1 MDVTRDVILDL
12 LPLYLADEASAD
24 TKALVSAH
32 LDRDPELAALA
43 RSWRERLPAPPPARV
58 DPDAQAKAFHQAQ
71 RLILIRTLGLAS
83 LITFGTLALIAL
95 LGAMYVFLR

>member
-24 TKALVSAH
+24 TKALVAAH
-32 LDRDPELAALA
+32 LDRDPDLAALA
-43 RSWRERLPAPPPARV
+43 RNWREHLSAPPPAPV

-71 RLILIRTLGLAS
+71 RLLLIRTLGLAA
-83 LITFGTLALIAL
+83 LITFGALALIAL
-95 LGAMYVFLR
+95 LGAMYVFVR